1 LGSVNRAYICAGA
14 AFDALFGIDHVL
26 AVAFRNC
33 ICRAFCYACTAAD
46 AGIVNYIGH
55 VQSSLRNS
63 SSWIIDCIDSNSIAE
78 KKEVNKEVFSLSQ
91 RFTADRGP
99 AMKTIGLSGKS
110 GTGKSYNAM
119 ELCGRMNID
128 AMIDDGLLIS
138 ENRILEGVSA
148 KKQTTKIGAVKTA
161 LFMDDAHRE
170 KVVRAIERAAPQSL
184 LILGTSDDMI
194 YQIARR
200 LGLPFPLKIIQIEDI
215 TTLDDRIKARRLRAE
230 SGTHVIPAPTFQV
243 KRQFSGYFLDPMKRL
258 KGGAGS
264 GRTVT
269 TEKTMVRPTYSYM
282 GDYIISDK
290 VVTDIVHHMVSITG
304 GVAGVLWVTANNDKD
319 AGLFIRIILQLV
331 YGAKIKKTAVAVQRG
346 VFDAVEYMTNFN
358 VRAVDVE
365 IRGIKRIQ

>member
-1 LGSVNRAYICAGA
+1 
-14 AFDALFGIDHVL
+14 
-26 AVAFRNC
+26 
-33 ICRAFCYACTAAD
+33 
-46 AGIVNYIGH
+46 
-55 VQSSLRNS
+55 
-63 SSWIIDCIDSNSIAE
+63 
-78 KKEVNKEVFSLSQ
+78 
-91 RFTADRGP
+91 
-99 AMKTIGLSGKS
+99 MKTIGLSGKS

-148 KKQTTKIGAVKTA
+148 KKQATKIGAVKTA